1 MAGENQGP
9 LVAIAVFQA
18 SWAMTAKAPRNRRVA
33 TMRRWRGMGN
43 PFVNRCPVWRY
54 KRPSSVIARDN
65 HPGLRDCGIPA
76 DAAFYIGPEGDPTT
90 VGGGGAGGNQQRGPP
105 SSPTRIDAQVSGA

>member
-9 LVAIAVFQA
+9 LVALAVFQA
-18 SWAMTAKAPRNRRVA
+18 SWPMTAKAPRKSRVA
-33 TMRRWRGMGN
+33 TMRRWRGMGD

-65 HPGLRDCGIPA
+65 HPGFRDRGVPA
-76 DAAFYIGPEGDPTT
+76 DAAFHIGSERGPTT
-90 VGGGGAGGNQQRGPP
+90 AGERSIFPGRR
-105 SSPTRIDAQVSGA
+105 TYK